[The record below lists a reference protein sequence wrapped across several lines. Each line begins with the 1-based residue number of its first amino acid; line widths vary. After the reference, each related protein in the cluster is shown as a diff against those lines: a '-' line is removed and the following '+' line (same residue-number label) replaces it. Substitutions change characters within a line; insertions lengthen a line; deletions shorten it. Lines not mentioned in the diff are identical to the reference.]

1 MIDSKDLL
9 ILKLFSFM
17 TYVSLTDEEK
27 RILNNHEDMPILERI
42 KGMNSQ
48 ELKSFDSYHP
58 IDLTHYNKIQLE
70 WVASEKYLIAHR
82 PGHTGEVTP
91 LELIQDMQINKNGE
105 RFRAFYVIK
114 YPDRV
119 KK

>member
-1 MIDSKDLL
+1 
-9 ILKLFSFM
+9 
-17 TYVSLTDEEK
+17 
-27 RILNNHEDMPILERI
+27 MPILERI